1 LALDVNSDRLVAI
14 VGPTAS
20 GKSALA
26 LEAARRFNGEIVSCD
41 SVQVYRGLD
50 VGSGKPSQEARRL
63 APHHLVDI
71 LDLGADMNAA
81 VFAERAAGAIRDIAG
96 RGHLPIVAG
105 GTGLYLTALLK
116 GLFPGGGTDGSVRD
130 RLRVLMEEHGPARLH
145 RLLAIRDPAYAA
157 KTKTSDGVRI
167 VRALEVSFVLGR
179 PFSRVQQERQPAF
192 SGSTLI
198 IGIELSR
205 QELRQRVVARVEG
218 MLADGLIEETRRA
231 LAQVPP
237 GARPPRSLGSIGY
250 REVTAR
256 LCQGPVPP
264 QGDDELHRAI
274 VTSTMQYAK
283 RQMTYFRHQFQVE
296 WFADRTAALARVENW
311 VGQEPLLRR
320 VPIPHAGAGGSR

>member
-1 LALDVNSDRLVAI
+1 MALDLNADRLVAI

-26 LEAARRFNGEIVSCD
+26 VEAARRFNGEIVSCD

-50 VGSGKPSQEARRL
+50 VGSGKPSAEARSL
-63 APHHLVDI
+63 VPHHLVDI

-96 RGHLPIVAG
+96 RGRLPIVAG

-116 GLFPGGGTDGSVRD
+116 GLFPGGGTDGPVRD
-130 RLRVLMEEHGPARLH
+130 RLRALLKQHGPARLH
-145 RLLAIRDPAYAA
+145 RLLARRDPAYAA
-157 KTKTSDGVRI
+157 RTKVSDGVRI

-179 PFSRVQQERQPAF
+179 PFSGLQQERQPAF

-205 QELRQRVVARVEG
+205 QELRQRVATRVDG

-231 LAQVPP
+231 LAGVPP
-237 GARPPRSLGSIGY
+237 GARAPRSLGSIGY

-256 LCQGPVPP
+256 LGQGPLPP

-296 WFADRTAALARVENW
+296 WFADRAAALARVENW
-311 VGQEPLLRR
+311 VGRER
-320 VPIPHAGAGGSR
+320 VGRPAPIFPPGAGGSR